1 MSRKSTK
8 TKGAAKA
15 GGKPA
20 ARGAPPAAKPKIQAP
35 PPPPKDLGPD
45 VLPIVG
51 IVASAG
57 GLNAFV
63 KLLDALPDKCGMGF
77 VAIPHLDPKRES
89 LMPEILRRH
98 TKLPV
103 VAASD
108 GERVV
113 ADRVYVIPPDRMMTI
128 GGGVLRLAVGDMRS
142 APNALDV
149 FLRSLAEDQQ
159 EKAIGIVLSG
169 TGSSGTPGIK
179 EIKSRGGDRKS
190 TRLNSSHLG

>member
-1 MSRKSTK
+1 MPRKSRKS
-8 TKGAAKA
+8 KGAAKA
-15 GGKPA
+15 GGDLA
-20 ARGAPPAAKPKIQAP
+20 ASRAPVAPKLKVPSPVPIVSAP
-35 PPPPKDLGPD
+35 KELGTD

-128 GGGVLRLAVGDMRS
+128 GGGVLRLAAADMRS
-142 APNALDV
+142 SPNALDI
-149 FLRSLAEDQQ
+149 FLR
-159 EKAIGIVLSG
+159 
-169 TGSSGTPGIK
+169 
-179 EIKSRGGDRKS
+179 
-190 TRLNSSHLG
+190 